1 MTCFMVRKAL
11 LRFTAMTRSHC
22 SSGNSTTP
30 PTSAMP
36 TLLSS
41 TSMRPKSAMHAFT
54 IASTSSLLVTS
65 ARKGSARPLS
75 PEMMFAVSSAAARLM
90 STQNTLAPSRA
101 QATAVA
107 LPLPQ
112 PGPIEPAPTI
122 NATLSLRR
130 LATGP
135 LLSPCVEL
143 AQFGLQDLAVIVLR
157 ECVDEHV
164 ILRPLEA
171 RDFAEAQLVE
181 LARLH
186 VADHIGDDDLP
197 PFGGR
202 PADDRS
208 FAHTSVLEQ
217 HLLDLTRINVRA
229 ARDDH
234 VLGAIFQC
242 EVTIRVKHADVARV
256 QPAAAQGL
264 RRRVR
269 TFPVARHHHIATAD
283 DLSDLSGPQRVVLRV
298 RDLHVEARIGAPRRA
313 EPFEPARMF
322 AVRDVLSGQHR
333 DCHRTFALPVDLR
346 KPRPEAVERM
356 KRILHIHRRA
366 TPHDGAQVVRLRAA
380 GEIDQPLDH
389 RGRREHR
396 HAAPTREHTE
406 DFVRLEAAGLRD
418 HVDAHACHM
427 RHHV

>member
-1 MTCFMVRKAL
+1 MVRTPL
-11 LRFTAMTRSHC
+11 FTFTAMTRSHC

-65 ARKGSARPLS
+65 ARKGSANPPS
-75 PEMMFAVSSAAARLM
+75 PEMMFAVSSAAARLI
-90 STQNTLAPSRA
+90 STQNTRAPSRA

-112 PGPIEPAPTI
+112 PGPIEPAPTT

-135 LLSPCVEL
+135 LLSLCVEL

-171 RDFAEAQLVE
+171 RDLTEAQLVE
-181 LARLH
+181 LARLY
-186 VADHIGDDDLP
+186 VPDHIRDDNLT
-197 PFGGR
+197 PFGVR

-208 FAHTSVLEQ
+208 FAHAPVLEQ
-217 HLLDLTRINVRA
+217 HLLDLTRIDVRA

-234 VLGAIFQC
+234 VLGPIFQ
-242 EVTIRVKHADVARV
+242 R
-256 QPAAAQGL
+256 
-264 RRRVR
+264 
-269 TFPVARHHHIATAD
+269 
-283 DLSDLSGPQRVVLRV
+283 
-298 RDLHVEARIGAPRRA
+298 
-313 EPFEPARMF
+313 
-322 AVRDVLSGQHR
+322 
-333 DCHRTFALPVDLR
+333 
-346 KPRPEAVERM
+346 
-356 KRILHIHRRA
+356 
-366 TPHDGAQVVRLRAA
+366 
-380 GEIDQPLDH
+380 
-389 RGRREHR
+389 
-396 HAAPTREHTE
+396 
-406 DFVRLEAAGLRD
+406 
-418 HVDAHACHM
+418 
-427 RHHV
+427 